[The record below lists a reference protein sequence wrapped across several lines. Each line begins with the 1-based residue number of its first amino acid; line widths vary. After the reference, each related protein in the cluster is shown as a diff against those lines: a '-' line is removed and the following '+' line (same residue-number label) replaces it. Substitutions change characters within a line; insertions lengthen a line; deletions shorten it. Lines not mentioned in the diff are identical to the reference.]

1 MEEEIAGESIDE
13 LVQVVVLDRES
24 CRLGLLNED
33 IATTLIAVASE
44 DPADWS
50 EMLAYWPRYTSR
62 AAPEF
67 LSGVALE
74 IITKD
79 SLLKFIGNSQYWII
93 IDLEQKRFLSGAA
106 FQPIGRDACFA
117 MHTDENGDQHD
128 PLSVHLPPWWEL
140 QEQVELEAIKR
151 PRQSAI
157 EMPRIDRAF
166 LFGDAMVQA
175 IADHALEMNSNGRL
189 TEAIKNNEPQTHDPF
204 YPLTI
209 EVHRDWLMTP
219 RADLGGLYPRQML
232 HGGID
237 WIDNLIWGQRLRFE
251 GRSGGQIVAA
261 PKDCFGYKH
270 GPMGREEIAI
280 YFDLCRELINAS
292 WYWCHNSGNK
302 LNVRAEDSAG
312 SLESSETHHSETSGV
327 AVYNN
332 GTQYETLIS
341 FLQEVKLNWLT
352 SPFEGGSA
360 PAFILECSRRRVP
373 RGAGVEIIGMDQR
386 QGEQHIIDCD
396 CPICIMMAEGKMG
409 VGFCSIDG
417 HHLDIDDEF
426 AFSIHETREAWEA
439 QQREFAEFSAKCDR
453 DREERQRKIDA
464 GEIEED
470 EFASAWSSGVSN
482 TSIPS
487 DTGRELQLTFL
498 LAEIVSAIEQGNSPE
513 EVTACDSASCDA
525 KSSVGVKELNTDFAR
540 FRNSNHDELAANA
553 KPLIASL
560 EQIAEAHPKL
570 TSRIADFQSRIVE
583 SVRHSPSEIDPMDQ
597 RWSDEDSPF

>member
-1 MEEEIAGESIDE
+1 MNAEIANESTAE
-13 LVQVVVLDRES
+13 VFHVVVLDCKS
-24 CRLGLLNED
+24 CRLGLLDED
-33 IATTLIAVASE
+33 VATTLIAVASE

-50 EMLAYWPRYTSR
+50 EMLSYWPRYTSR
-62 AAPEF
+62 AVPEF
-67 LSGVALE
+67 LSSVALDIVAE
-74 IITKD
+74 D
-79 SLLKFIGNSQYWII
+79 SLLESIGESQHWIA
-93 IDLEQKRFLSGAA
+93 IDLKQKRFLSGKA

-140 QEQVELEAIKR
+140 LEQVELEAIAR
-151 PRQSAI
+151 PRQSEI
-157 EMPRIDRAF
+157 EMPYIDREF
-166 LFGDAMVQA
+166 LFGDPMVQA
-175 IADHALEMNSNGRL
+175 IADLALEMNSKGRL
-189 TEAIKNNEPQTHDPF
+189 AEAIKNCEPQTHDPF
-204 YPLTI
+204 YSLTI
-209 EVHRDWLMTP
+209 EVHRDWLMMP
-219 RADLGGLYPRQML
+219 RADVGGLYPRQML

-251 GRSGGQIVAA
+251 DRSGGQIVAA

-292 WYWCHNSGNK
+292 WFWCQNSGNK
-302 LNVRAEDSAG
+302 SDVSEEDSAG
-312 SLESSETHHSETSGV
+312 SLESSETHQPETSKV
-327 AVYNN
+327 AVYDDA
-332 GTQYETLIS
+332 TQFETLVG

-360 PAFILECSRRRVP
+360 PAFILECSSRRVP
-373 RGAGVEIIGMDQR
+373 RGAGVEIIGMNQR
-386 QGEQHIIDCD
+386 QSEQHVVDCD

-470 EFASAWSSGVSN
+470 EFASAWSGAVN
-482 TSIPS
+482 ETSIPG
-487 DTGRELQLTFL
+487 DTGGELQLTFL
-498 LAEIVSAIEQGNSPE
+498 LAEIVGEMNRPDSSEEMTAIN
-513 EVTACDSASCDA
+513 SASDDL
-525 KSSVGVKELNTDFAR
+525 KPTIRVNELNTDFAR
-540 FRNSNHDELAANA
+540 FRNSEHDELAANA
-553 KPLIASL
+553 NSLIKTL
-560 EQIAEAHPKL
+560 ERIAESRPYL
-570 TSRIADFQSRIVE
+570 TSRVADFQSRIAE
-583 SVRHSPSEIDPMDQ
+583 SVRRPSIETNPMDQ